1 MFYIL
6 KLEQLLWK
14 TIWWLL
20 KKLKIELPCAV
31 LCCAKLLQSCLLLAT
46 LWTVACRLLCPWDSP
61 DKGTG
66 VGCHA
71 LLQGIFPTKG
81 SNSHLLNLLHW
92 QADSLPLAPPGK
104 PRITSEPLIPLLG
117 TYPKKTIIQKDT
129 SKHPYGQSSTIH
141 KSQGMEATQMSINR

>member
-81 SNSHLLNLLHW
+81 IKLASLKSPALAGWFFTTSTTWEAQNYQWATNPTPGHISKENDNSKRYKQAPLWSEQHYSQEPRHGSNLNVH
-92 QADSLPLAPPGK
+92 Q
-104 PRITSEPLIPLLG
+104 
-117 TYPKKTIIQKDT
+117 
-129 SKHPYGQSSTIH
+129 
-141 KSQGMEATQMSINR
+141 